1 MEHFLEGQL
10 RALSTS
16 KPKDSQAEKTAS
28 RSSCIL
34 PGGGDSSRHQY
45 CIEKLANLTIEL
57 AKNGLKSKILPSAM
71 EASNNGIVSNDE
83 RGRGNDESKSNKEAK
98 NEDETDKIKKNNRV
112 QKTNAACLSSIYLE
126 SPISLSMT

>member
-83 RGRGNDESKSNKEAK
+83 RGRGNEHLFRVTNLIIDDLALATSPRIFIRRTKE
-98 NEDETDKIKKNNRV
+98 NI
-112 QKTNAACLSSIYLE
+112 LH
-126 SPISLSMT
+126 